1 MTEANGELPEH
12 QHVFDRVLEQYN
24 EGIEPLE
31 NWDTADLVALGHA
44 IDAELQARAD
54 MEQAIGESEDEGTP
68 QVWEDPEDD
77 RDPPEPY

>member
-1 MTEANGELPEH
+1 MTTETGELPEH
-12 QHVFDRVLEQYN
+12 QHVFDRVLEHYN

-54 MEQAIGESEDEGTP
+54 MEQAIGEREEEVASEDDDGYDE
-68 QVWEDPEDD
+68 EDTFGFD
-77 RDPPEPY
+77 